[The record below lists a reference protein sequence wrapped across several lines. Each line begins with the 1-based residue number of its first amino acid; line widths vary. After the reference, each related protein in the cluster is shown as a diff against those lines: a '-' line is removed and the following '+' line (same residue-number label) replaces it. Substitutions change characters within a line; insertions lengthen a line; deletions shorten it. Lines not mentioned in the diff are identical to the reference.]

1 MGNDLNTLLHAM
13 FQVRYENDII
23 EMFTVTLPDM
33 YSVGINELPEEIIA
47 AMREIIFAFGIEFE
61 GLKDEE

>member
-1 MGNDLNTLLHAM
+1 MGDDLDTLLHAM
-13 FQVRYENDII
+13 YQVRYENDIT

-47 AMREIIFAFGIEFE
+47 AMREINWAFGIEFE